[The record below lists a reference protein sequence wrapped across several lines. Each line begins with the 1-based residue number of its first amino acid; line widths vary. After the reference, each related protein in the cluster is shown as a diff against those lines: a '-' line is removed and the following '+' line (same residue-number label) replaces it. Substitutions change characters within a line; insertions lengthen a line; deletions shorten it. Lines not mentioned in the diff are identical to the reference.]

1 MKSLLLMAVS
11 LGIVFIVMSIPRLK
25 KWRDIRKKKDVYEI
39 KAAKVESVESASRG
53 RLKVTYS
60 FKSKNKK
67 GKKVSIKESFYTRD
81 SKKFEYGDKIDIYVH
96 PRNAY
101 LCFVEQQ
108 VSDARNRF
116 LGYIIGGLVI
126 MFVLPLI
133 SFLFFEF

>member
-1 MKSLLLMAVS
+1 MKSLLLMAIS
-11 LGIVFIVMSIPRLK
+11 LGIVFVIMSIPRLK
-25 KWRDIRKKKDVYEI
+25 KWLDIRKKKETYEI
-39 KAAKVESVESASRG
+39 KEAKVEAVESASRG
-53 RLKVTYS
+53 RLKVIYS

-81 SKKFEYGDKIDIYVH
+81 IKKFEYGDKIEIYVY

-116 LGYIIGGLVI
+116 LGIL
-126 MFVLPLI
+126 L
-133 SFLFFEF
+133 EAW

>member
-1 MKSLLLMAVS
+1 MKSLLLMAIS
-11 LGIVFIVMSIPRLK
+11 LGIVFVIMSIPRLK
-25 KWRDIRKKKDVYEI
+25 KWLDIRKKKETYEI
-39 KAAKVESVESASRG
+39 KEAKVEAVESASRG
-53 RLKVTYS
+53 RLKVIYS

-81 SKKFEYGDKIDIYVH
+81 IKKFEYGDKFEIYVH

-116 LGYIIGGLVI
+116 LGYIIGGVVI
-126 MFVLPLI
+126 MVVLPLI
-133 SFLFFEF
+133 SFTFFEF